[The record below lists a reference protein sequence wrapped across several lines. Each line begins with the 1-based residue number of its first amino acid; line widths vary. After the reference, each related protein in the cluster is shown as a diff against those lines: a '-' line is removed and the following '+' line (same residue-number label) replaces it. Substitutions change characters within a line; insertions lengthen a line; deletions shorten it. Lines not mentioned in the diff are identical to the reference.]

1 MPGNGSILIYLGASE
16 PYVGDYDTTETYELH
31 SISCER
37 VCLHLSQCLYLS
49 QPACLSLSCLERN
62 EVAHQQPRV
71 ADSCNADGVAI
82 AAYNT
87 PENLNCLSP
96 SLSAETFLVLE
107 HAARDDACKVLIC
120 ETRAPAH
127 TDTRARAGSSSV

>member
-31 SISCER
+31 SISCEP
-37 VCLHLSQCLYLS
+37 VCLLSGSVCRTRYAFLS
-49 QPACLSLSCLERN
+49 VYLERN
-62 EVAHQQPRV
+62 VVAHQQSHV

-96 SLSAETFLVLE
+96 SLTAETFLILE
-107 HAARDDACKVLIC
+107 HAARDDACKVLVC
-120 ETRAPAH
+120 KRSPTQM
-127 TDTRARAGSSSV
+127 